1 MFYKILLSLLCFFA
15 FSSASVDIKNLD
27 TFQAQFTQSI
37 KSSGGK
43 IIQYKGDVF
52 IKKSGKILWKYKTP
66 IEKNVYIVNDYAII
80 DEPELEQAIFTQLQ
94 SEINIIKLIQNSKK
108 LDDNRYLAV
117 LDNVEYVIEV
127 SSTTK
132 KIDNIKYNDKLENSV
147 VIKFENS
154 QENNKIDDSIF
165 KFTAPDYYDIIRK

>member
-1 MFYKILLSLLCFFA
+1 MQSSMNRSLNKLS
-15 FSSASVDIKNLD
+15 
-27 TFQAQFTQSI
+27 THR
-37 KSSGGK
+37 
-43 IIQYKGDVF
+43 
-52 IKKSGKILWKYKTP
+52 
-66 IEKNVYIVNDYAII
+66 
-80 DEPELEQAIFTQLQ
+80 LQ
-94 SEINIIKLIQNSKK
+94 SEINIIKLIQNSKQ
-108 LDDNRYLAV
+108 LEANRYLAV
-117 LDNVEYVIEV
+117 LDNIEYVIEV